1 MEIFTIGF
9 TKKGAERFFG
19 LLENA
24 EVERLLDVRLRNR
37 SQLSGFAKRDDL
49 RFFLDE
55 LLEIEY
61 EHSEILAPTEELLNA
76 WRDDEIVWQTY
87 EDQFLELLSE
97 RNVRTELDSDSFE
110 KSTVLLCSEHEPD
123 YCHRRI
129 VAEYLDEH
137 WGDVEIIHLT

>member
-97 RNVRTELDSDSFE
+97 RNVRTELDPDSFE